1 MKNRIAYFFF
11 FLSLCLPYISI
22 FAITLAELQDK
33 YKIEIEVEKNKK
45 KPSFGFKDSFTEK
58 KNKKFLPFV
67 VKNEGGVQNKLLKV
81 RDHSNK
87 SSFSPLESESTYKKN
102 NFFNDNN
109 DDYEKEKFYDN
120 EDEDAIIDE
129 ILRNLEGL

>member
-1 MKNRIAYFFF
+1 MKKKIVYFFF
-11 FLSLCLPYISI
+11 LLSLFLPYTSI
-22 FAITLAELQDK
+22 FVITLAELQDK
-33 YKIEIEVEKNKK
+33 YKIEVEKKK
-45 KPSFGFKDSFTEK
+45 KNPSFGFKDSFTEK

-81 RDHSNK
+81 IDHSNK

>member
-1 MKNRIAYFFF
+1 MKNKIVYFFF
-11 FLSLCLPYISI
+11 LLSLCLPYTSI
-22 FAITLAELQDK
+22 FVITLAELQDK
-33 YKIEIEVEKNKK
+33 YKLEVENKK
-45 KPSFGFKDSFTEK
+45 KRPSFGFKDSFTEK

-81 RDHSNK
+81 IDHSKK

-109 DDYEKEKFYDN
+109 DDYEKEKFYEN

>member
-1 MKNRIAYFFF
+1 MKNKIVYFFF
-11 FLSLCLPYISI
+11 LLSLCLPYTSI
-22 FAITLAELQDK
+22 FGITLAELLDK
-33 YKIEIEVEKNKK
+33 YKLEVENKK
-45 KPSFGFKDSFTEK
+45 KRSSFGFKDSFTEK

-81 RDHSNK
+81 RDDSNK